1 MNAIYKSFNRRI
13 EYFPGNA
20 DLLGLWI
27 VLIAIQP
34 LVPVGNLLARE
45 DLVPWLMLC
54 LGLTTYLGE
63 SHTAMDH
70 TSLTQQHV
78 VSAAFFSA
86 FQWSFSSVLYVLV

>member
-13 EYFPGNA
+13 EYFVYGNA

-54 LGLTTYLGE
+54 LGLTPFFFD
-63 SHTAMDH
+63 STACGFIGF
-70 TSLTQQHV
+70 L
-78 VSAAFFSA
+78 SA
-86 FQWSFSSVLYVLV
+86 FIHGFLSALLYVLV